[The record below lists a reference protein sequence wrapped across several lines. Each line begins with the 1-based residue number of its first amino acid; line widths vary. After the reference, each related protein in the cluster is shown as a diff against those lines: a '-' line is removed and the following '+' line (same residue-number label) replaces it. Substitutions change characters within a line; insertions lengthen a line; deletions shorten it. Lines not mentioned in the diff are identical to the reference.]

1 MVKSVR
7 DITSADREL
16 AMGPAGA
23 SDDQLPV
30 AAAEP
35 RTTRASMGSGGRPA
49 SSLVRWERHEVLRD
63 AVIDFAKRR
72 NYSVQTILIES
83 IRRGLAQLDSER
95 WVSDAQQN
103 RRSASANGDSR
114 ERTGRDI
121 VIELRAR
128 AYRENDE
135 TWTIEIP
142 RLVSRT
148 PSGAII
154 VATGSALDA
163 RGIAAAAVELASA
176 WLGVDATE
184 IAVRVSVDE
193 PRGAD

>member
-1 MVKSVR
+1 
-7 DITSADREL
+7 
-16 AMGPAGA
+16 MGPAGP
-23 SDDQLPV
+23 SVNQLPV
-30 AAAEP
+30 TAAEP
-35 RTTRASMGSGGRPA
+35 RTTRTSIGPGGRPA

-63 AVIDFAKRR
+63 AVIDFAKSKH
-72 NYSVQTILIES
+72 YSVQTILIES
-83 IRRGLAQLDSER
+83 IRRGLAQLDSEP
-95 WVSDAQQN
+95 WGSDAQQN
-103 RRSASANGDSR
+103 GRSTSANGNGNNR

-128 AYRENDE
+128 AYRDNDE

-142 RLVSRT
+142 RLVSKT

-154 VATGSALDA
+154 VATGSAPDS

-176 WLGVDATE
+176 WLGVDVAE
-184 IAVRVSVDE
+184 VAVRVSVDE